1 MKEFFEDLIDYNFIF
16 NQKLIEVFNVEGD
29 FIFYKR

>member
-16 NQKLIEVFNVEGD
+16 NQKLIEVFNAEDD

>member
-16 NQKLIEVFNVEGD
+16 NQKLIEVFNVEDD